1 MTIQRR
7 AFLFTV
13 GAGVIAAVPGARAQ
27 RGPGQ
32 TSGKAGQPPRQ
43 PSGQPPGQPPAQTY
57 RVETLTLTP
66 QPVLSVRVQVAPAEL
81 EARMKEILPR
91 LVAHALA
98 NGIELAGP
106 PFARYFARSAERID
120 FEAGVPTRKEQ
131 PGNPDLGITAG
142 ALPAGPAIATVHQG
156 AYERL
161 PEAHAALARWA
172 AAHGKQPG
180 GAAWDLFLT
189 NPLQEPDVAR
199 WRTKVFLPLAP

>member
-13 GAGVIAAVPGARAQ
+13 GAGVLAAVPGAWAQ
-27 RGPGQ
+27 RAAGQ
-32 TSGKAGQPPRQ
+32 QTARPSGKPAQPPAK
-43 PSGQPPGQPPAQTY
+43 PPVKPPAQTY
-57 RVETLTLTP
+57 RIETLSLTP
-66 QPVLSVRVQVAPAEL
+66 QPVLSVRAQVAPAEL
-81 EARMKEILPR
+81 EARMKEIMPR
-91 LVAHALA
+91 LVAYALA

-106 PFARYFARSAERID
+106 PFARYFSRSPERID

-131 PGNPDLGITAG
+131 PGNPGLGITAG

-172 AAHGKQPG
+172 AEHGKQPA
-180 GAAWDLFLT
+180 GAAWDVFLT
-189 NPLQEPDVAR
+189 NPLQQPDVAR

>member
-1 MTIQRR
+1 MMMQRR
-7 AFLFTV
+7 GFLFTV
-13 GAGVIAAVPGARAQ
+13 GAGIGMLAAVPAAWAQ
-27 RGPGQ
+27 RA
-32 TSGKAGQPPRQ
+32 AGQPAGQSARQ
-43 PSGQPPGQPPAQTY
+43 PAAPAY
-57 RVETLTLTP
+57 RVETLALTP
-66 QPVLSVRVQVAPAEL
+66 QPVLSMRAQVAPAEV
-81 EARMKEILPR
+81 EARMKEIMPR
-91 LVAHALA
+91 LVAYALA
-98 NGIELAGP
+98 SGIELAGP

-131 PGNPDLGITAG
+131 PGNPALGITAG

-172 AAHGKQPG
+172 TAHGKQPG
-180 GAAWDLFLT
+180 GATWDVFLT